1 MKIEAYSLDAVQHAR
16 SSPVPAW
23 PCLILSAAKNR
34 NRQMEEPDMPD
45 SRDANVREAASVT
58 ETGRRL
64 SEASAETMHRTAQA
78 GTDTPRQGA
87 ETSGDLMRR
96 FSDMIS
102 FDAPETEDALRYAGA
117 ALQAANKTATIVTRN
132 AQEAVSTWAAY
143 SNQVVERRVDTWWR
157 LASVR
162 SPAAAFQLQGE
173 HLRAEVELFVDH
185 ATRTS
190 KCATDLFQEAGDNAK
205 GVFDEAAQAAEDA
218 CTARFKAAGGG
229 R

>member
-1 MKIEAYSLDAVQHAR
+1 
-16 SSPVPAW
+16 
-23 PCLILSAAKNR
+23 
-34 NRQMEEPDMPD
+34 MPEN
-45 SRDANVREAASVT
+45 RDANVREAASLT
-58 ETGRRL
+58 ETGRHL
-64 SEASAETMHRTAQA
+64 SEASAETRRRTAEA
-78 GTDTPRQGA
+78 RTDTPRQSA

-117 ALQAANKTATIVTRN
+117 ALQAANKTATMVTRI

-143 SNQVVERRVDTWWR
+143 GNQVVERRVDTWRR

-185 ATRTS
+185 ATRAS
-190 KCATDLFQEAGDNAK
+190 KCAADLFQEAGDNVK

-218 CTARFKAAGGG
+218 CTARFRQVSVQAVQ
-229 R
+229 